1 MSLKEP
7 IQDSDLLSEL
17 SSKKIPWKEK
27 QLTLKDVQMVS
38 RRFLRMSTFLYE
50 KWNQVLHVRWH
61 ITGTVQHKGFI
72 RNDVI
77 FPDCKRSLL

>member
-38 RRFLRMSTFLYE
+38 LEVFE
-50 KWNQVLHVRWH
+50 DVHVF
-61 ITGTVQHKGFI
+61 V
-72 RNDVI
+72 
-77 FPDCKRSLL
+77 

>member
-38 RRFLRMSTFLYE
+38 LEVFEDVHVFVREMESGTSCPVAHY
-50 KWNQVLHVRWH
+50 WNC
-61 ITGTVQHKGFI
+61 
-72 RNDVI
+72 
-77 FPDCKRSLL
+77 PA